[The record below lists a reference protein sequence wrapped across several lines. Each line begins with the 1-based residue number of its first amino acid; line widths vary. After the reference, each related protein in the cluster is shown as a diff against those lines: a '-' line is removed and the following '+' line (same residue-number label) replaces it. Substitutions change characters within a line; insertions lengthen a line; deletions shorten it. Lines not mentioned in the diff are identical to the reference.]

1 MAGLNR
7 RRGAAPRG
15 LPALALSSALFGIF
29 AGASAGSEPP
39 SATAS
44 PLPAERLFV
53 ACSGCHA
60 IAADAPHGVGPNLHG
75 LGGRRAVTAD
85 GFVYSPALQAADLS
99 WDNGTLTAWILAT
112 EDLVPGTWMLYY
124 NVLEPDEV
132 ERLVDW
138 LLAQR

>member
-1 MAGLNR
+1 MADLNCR
-7 RRGAAPRG
+7 RDTASRG
-15 LPALALSSALFGIF
+15 LLALALSCVLLGIS
-29 AGASAGSEPP
+29 AGAPVAAEAP

-75 LGGRRAVTAD
+75 LAGRRAGTAE
-85 GFVYSPALQAADLS
+85 GFAYSPALQAADVS
-99 WDNGTLTAWILAT
+99 WDKGTLTAWILAT
-112 EDLVPGTWMLYY
+112 EDLVPGTWMLYH
-124 NVLEPDEV
+124 NVLEPEEV